1 MPTEKRPPE
10 GNATGR
16 ARNKMG
22 SILDE
27 WYGDGG
33 NAELMKYLPSAQP
46 VGSILDRVIKKK
58 LPHGTADF
66 QVISDRWGEIA
77 GGVAA
82 RHTRPLS
89 FSNRTL
95 FIEVEHPAY
104 LASIRTKAVQIAILA
119 RIAELIGAD
128 KCTALTFTP
137 AGRRGKQQSDSA
149 L

>member
-22 SILDE
+22 SMLRE

-33 NAELMKYLPSAQP
+33 DAEIMKYLPSSQP
-46 VGSILDRVIKKK
+46 VGDVLQRVMRKK
-58 LPHGTADF
+58 LPHGIADF
-66 QVISDRWGEIA
+66 QMISDHWTDIA

-82 RHTRPLS
+82 RHTTPLS
-89 FSNRTL
+89 FSNQTL

-104 LASIRTKAVQIAILA
+104 LASVRTKAVQTAILA
-119 RIAELIGAD
+119 RIAELIGTG
-128 KCTALTFTP
+128 KCTSLTFTP
-137 AGRRGKQQSDSA
+137 VGRRRSV
-149 L
+149 